1 MQLIFENCGILD
13 ENPAPN
19 KYEYEKHKSIGPSFS
34 MGKRFDLPESEYC
47 LEISKINPLKLMY
60 LYWYINLQWSAL
72 YTLSFN
78 MYMYSNV
85 LRTKGT
91 FSGLDKFLLNNLNM
105 VDWNCF

>member
-47 LEISKINPLKLMY
+47 LEISKINLLCIYIHIYTCSDRHCIRYLLTCTCIQMSCALK
-60 LYWYINLQWSAL
+60 
-72 YTLSFN
+72 
-78 MYMYSNV
+78 V
-85 LRTKGT
+85 R
-91 FSGLDKFLLNNLNM
+91 FL
-105 VDWNCF
+105 V